1 MRRIVQPEILDS
13 LPEDHPDARKSRR
26 DLRRINLIMGNHR
39 WLARSVSTLVRPG
52 ERVLELG
59 AGTGELGRRL
69 ALRGVEVDG
78 LDLAGRPDGWPRD
91 RAWHTADIHGFGGYG
106 QYPVVIANLILHHFN
121 DSALFRL
128 GETLG
133 RTARV
138 IVASEPSRSRL
149 SLALVAGLF
158 PLFGAN
164 RVTRHDAPASIAAG
178 FQGDE
183 LPRALGLS
191 ARMWDVKCHASALG
205 AFRMIAL
212 RR

>member
-13 LPEDHPDARKSRR
+13 LPEDHPDARQSRR

-39 WLARSVSTLVRPG
+39 WLARSVSSLVRPG

-59 AGTGELGRRL
+59 AGTGELGLRL

-91 RAWHTADIHGFGGYG
+91 RAWHATDILGFVGYG
-106 QYPVVIANLILHHFN
+106 HYQVVIANLILHHFS
-121 DSALFRL
+121 DPALSRL
-128 GETLG
+128 GEILG

-149 SLALVAGLF
+149 SLALVASLF

-191 ARMWDVKCHASALG
+191 AQMWDVNCHASALG
-205 AFRMIAL
+205 AYRMTAL